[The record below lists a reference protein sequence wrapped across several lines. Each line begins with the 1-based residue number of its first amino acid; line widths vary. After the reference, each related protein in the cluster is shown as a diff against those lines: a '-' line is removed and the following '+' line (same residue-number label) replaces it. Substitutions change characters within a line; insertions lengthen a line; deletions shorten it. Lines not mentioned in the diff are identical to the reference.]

1 MKKIYSLA
9 VAVALA
15 FTVQAQQSHN
25 YVFADQG
32 FANAEDITTGNILS
46 GKLTYEA
53 LANGSNNP
61 PKYYDTGKNMRLY
74 SSNGDGNGNSY
85 EIKAVGDVKINSV
98 RFVTDDYS
106 DYAPMTAK
114 LFVDGNVV
122 PTVKDPADASIY
134 VVEAST
140 PASSIKIQN
149 GQTGTSAQI
158 RIQVLEI
165 TYSDNLSTIDYETA
179 AKAVKT
185 TVWTDTASFDANG
198 VTNVEV
204 YNINGQLVKTYIVN
218 GKQNVNVSSLA
229 KGVYLVKTTT
239 NGVSATTKVVKK

>member
-9 VAVALA
+9 VAVAFA

-32 FANAEDITTGNILS
+32 FANAEDITTGDILT

-53 LANGSNNP
+53 LANGASNT
-61 PKYYDTGKNMRLY
+61 PKYYNTGTNLRLY

-98 RFVTDDYS
+98 RFVTDDFS
-106 DYAPMTAK
+106 DYAPMSAK

-134 VVEAST
+134 VVDAAS
-140 PASSIKIQN
+140 PASSIMIQN

-204 YNINGQLVKTYIVN
+204 YNVNGQLVKTYIVN